1 MTSRTRTFVALAA
14 FGLLAGFVSAAR
26 AADDTPTGTWSW
38 VQTRNDMEIK
48 STLKLK
54 KEGDKLTGSLT
65 RPGRDGAE
73 MKTDISDG
81 KVTADGIS
89 FKVVR
94 EFNGNK
100 MEAIYTG
107 KVNGDKL
114 MLKVETERNGEKQTR
129 DIEAKR
135 EGEKA

>member
-1 MTSRTRTFVALAA
+1 MTARTRTLVALAA
-14 FGLLAGFVSAAR
+14 FGLFVSYSGIAR
-26 AADDTPTGTWSW
+26 AADTATGTWTW
-38 VQTRNDMEIK
+38 TQTRNDQEIK
-48 STLKLK
+48 STLVLK
-54 KEGDKLTGSLT
+54 QDGEKLTGTLA

-73 MKTDISDG
+73 TKTEISDG

-100 MEAIYTG
+100 FEQSFTG

-114 MLKVETERNGEKQTR
+114 MLKIETERNGEKQSR
-129 DIEAKR
+129 DVEAKR